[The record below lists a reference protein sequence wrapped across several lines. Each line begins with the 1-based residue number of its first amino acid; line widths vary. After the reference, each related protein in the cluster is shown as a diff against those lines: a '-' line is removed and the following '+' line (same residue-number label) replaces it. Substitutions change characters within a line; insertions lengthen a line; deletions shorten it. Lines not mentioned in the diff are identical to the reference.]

1 MPRQRRR
8 RHPVPQAD
16 ACLVA
21 TAAGQV
27 AVLPGPDVPT
37 RGETLLADGRRHER
51 EGRSPEAL
59 IAYGEAAAS
68 GEPRVRAEALRRK
81 GAVHRR
87 RHEWDAA
94 MALLREAYDAAQ
106 AACDPVEAAEILN
119 AMGAVHLERGE
130 LPEAREVLT
139 RALAAGTEH
148 DELRGRIEQ
157 NFGIIANIE
166 GNLREAVS
174 RYSTSLVAFQQA
186 GDERGCAIAYHN
198 LGMVSADEQRWD
210 QADGYYAKCLD
221 FAERTGDVHLRGCA
235 LLNRTEVHIARQ
247 HFEDA
252 RQSAEAA
259 LRIFDQ
265 LGSQQGKSDAYKFL
279 GVLYRETGVL
289 GLAEARLKAAIDLA
303 CGCGAT
309 LQEAEAS
316 RELALVYRRIEHNHD
331 SVVFLNR
338 SIRLFQRLGAQRD
351 LRDVSAR
358 VANLE
363 SLFVE
368 VVANW
373 GRSLESADTYTF
385 GHSGRVAEYAIAVA
399 RALGLDDEGV
409 MTVRMG
415 AYLHDLG
422 KMRIPHELL
431 NKPTKL
437 TAEEFAI
444 IKMHPLWGLELV
456 SAIDFPWTVKPI
468 IRSHHEKLDGS
479 GYPDGLRGDEVPL
492 HAQVVCVADVYDA
505 MTSARSYQSPKTPA
519 AGVEEMKRCMSG
531 NLRWW
536 RDDVFEA
543 FLAAAPQF
551 ATVSAVL

>member
-1 MPRQRRR
+1 M
-8 RHPVPQAD
+8 
-16 ACLVA
+16 
-21 TAAGQV
+21 
-27 AVLPGPDVPT
+27 
-37 RGETLLADGRRHER
+37 LADGRRHER

-59 IAYGEAAAS
+59 IAYGEAAEA

-87 RHEWDAA
+87 GHEWNAALDVLRDA
-94 MALLREAYDAAQ
+94 YAAAK
-106 AACDPVEAAEILN
+106 AARDPIEAAETLN

-130 LPEAREVLT
+130 LVQARAALT
-139 RALAAGTEH
+139 QALSAGMDR

-247 HFEDA
+247 HYEDA
-252 RQSAEAA
+252 RQSAESA
-259 LRIFDQ
+259 LRIFDG
-265 LGSQQGKSDAYKFL
+265 LGSQPGKSDAYKFL

-303 CGCGAT
+303 AGCGAT

-316 RELALVYRRIEHNHD
+316 RELALVYRRIEQNHD
-331 SVVFLNR
+331 AVVYLNR

-399 RALGLDDEGV
+399 RALGLDDDGV

-422 KMRIPHELL
+422 QNARAPRDPEQADAADRGGVRDHQDAHPVGAGAGIDDRLPMDREADHPVAPREAGWERLSGR
-431 NKPTKL
+431 
-437 TAEEFAI
+437 AERRR
-444 IKMHPLWGLELV
+444 
-456 SAIDFPWTVKPI
+456 SAAARANRVRRGCLRCDDF
-468 IRSHHEKLDGS
+468 RSQLS
-479 GYPDGLRGDEVPL
+479 GAQDSRGRHRGDEAV
-492 HAQVVCVADVYDA
+492 HAGRSQVV
-505 MTSARSYQSPKTPA
+505 AR
-519 AGVEEMKRCMSG
+519 
-531 NLRWW
+531 
-536 RDDVFEA
+536 
-543 FLAAAPQF
+543 
-551 ATVSAVL
+551 